1 MSSDL
6 GEDILEAILN
16 TGKKSVSPNEI
27 KTMLDKTAKS
37 ESLAQADVE
46 MEKAVTCLKDK
57 GYVTE
62 NKNKLSLTEKGEKKA
77 ASVARKHAVLE
88 SFFAD
93 VLGTKPDEA
102 SKQACVLEHKISNE
116 TINKLDSFLGERNP
130 EYEDH
135 NILTERNPIE
145 PLCDCPEGSVL
156 HIATIEK
163 FAKHSRLIGL
173 GIIPGELI
181 ELRRRLDNKSV
192 VVKVK
197 GCDIALS
204 PEIASSIMVERCITK

>member
-1 MSSDL
+1 
-6 GEDILEAILN
+6 EIN
-16 TGKKSVSPNEI
+16 KSFSF
-27 KTMLDKTAKS
+27 
-37 ESLAQADVE
+37 
-46 MEKAVTCLKDK
+46 LKEK
-57 GYVTE
+57 GYIVE

-88 SFFAD
+88 SFLTD

-102 SKQACVLEHKISNE
+102 SKQACILEHNISNE
-116 TINKLDSFLGERNP
+116 TINKLDSFLCEQKP
-130 EYEDH
+130 EYTDH
-135 NILTERNPIE
+135 NKLTEKSPIE
-145 PLCDCPEGSVL
+145 PLCECPEGSIL
-156 HIATIEK
+156 HVSMIK
-163 FAKHSRLIGL
+163 SFAKHSRLIGL

-204 PEIASSIMVERCITK
+204 PEIASNIMVERCITK